1 MTLITI
7 IIIMMMMM
15 IETTMMK
22 IIVINSPSRGL
33 YSTAFMA
40 LIFFEFVNKYLG
52 VITLLIS
59 KKKKRK

>member
-33 YSTAFMA
+33 YKHSVHGIN
-40 LIFFEFVNKYLG
+40 IF
-52 VITLLIS
+52 
-59 KKKKRK
+59 